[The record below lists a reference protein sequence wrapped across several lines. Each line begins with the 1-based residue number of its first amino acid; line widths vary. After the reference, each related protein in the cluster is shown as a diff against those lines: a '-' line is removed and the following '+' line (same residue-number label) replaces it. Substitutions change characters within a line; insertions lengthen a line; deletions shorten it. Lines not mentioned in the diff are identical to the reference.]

1 MPEGAAIAGVE
12 PRPPAA
18 ALWWRALRA
27 YAFPASIVPCLVG
40 AAFAAWTRAPVVWWQ
55 LPLVLLAGML
65 LHVGTNLVNDAADY
79 RTGVD
84 APGAQGGSGVL
95 VAGWVTV
102 RQVYAAA
109 FIAFGLAAVVG
120 LPVLLARGWPLVAI
134 GAAGAVGGYAYT
146 GPPFG
151 LKYKALG
158 EIWVFLLMGTLMV
171 AGTAYALCGAFPRAV
186 WEASIPV
193 GFLVAAILATN
204 NQRDLPEDGKQPIRT
219 LAILF
224 GPAGAK
230 AVSFGL
236 IAGGY
241 LAVPVLWLLGRVPVW
256 SLLALATVPLAVPPV
271 RGILATRPD
280 RPMPPGTVE
289 RVAALD
295 MFFGAAYAAGFAV
308 AALVG

>member
-1 MPEGAAIAGVE
+1 MTEGEAMAAAA
-12 PRPPAA
+12 PRPPAVV
-18 ALWWRALRA
+18 LWWKALRA

-40 AAFAAWTRAPVVWWQ
+40 AAFAAWSGAPVAWWQ

-65 LHVGTNLVNDAADY
+65 LHVGTNLVNDAADF
-79 RTGVD
+79 GKSVD

-109 FIAFGLAAVVG
+109 FIAFGLSAVVG
-120 LPVLLARGWPLVAI
+120 LPVLLVRGWPLFAI
-134 GAAGAVGGYAYT
+134 GVAGAVGGYAYT

-158 EIWVFLLMGTLMV
+158 EIWVFAFMGVLMM
-171 AGTAYALCGAFPRAV
+171 AGSAYALSGTFPAAV
-186 WEASIPV
+186 WEASVPV

-204 NQRDLPEDGKQPIRT
+204 NQRDLNEDGQQRIRT

-236 IAGGY
+236 ILGGY
-241 LAVPVLWLLGRVPVW
+241 LSVPVLWLVGRVPVW
-256 SLLALATVPLAVPPV
+256 SLLVLATLPLAIPPV
-271 RGILATRPD
+271 RGILAARAD
-280 RPMPPGTVE
+280 RPMTPGTVE

-295 MFFGAAYAAGFAV
+295 MFFGIAYAAGFVIAS
-308 AALVG
+308 LV